1 MNGITRRGILQLGFL
16 ALAAGAGGAAKAQP
30 SGAGE
35 DWRKAL
41 VDAARSQ
48 IGVTTLYD
56 PAYRRIAYPGGDV
69 APERGVC
76 TDVVVRAYRKAF
88 AFDLQRLVHEDMKA
102 GFAAYPRNWGMR
114 APDPNIDHRR
124 VPNLIAFFKR
134 KGTVL
139 PVTADPADYLPG
151 DLVTQMLPGNLPH
164 ILIVSSQVAAPTPGR
179 RLAIHNIGQGAR
191 EEDTLFAFPQTGHF
205 RFAPA

>member
-1 MNGITRRGILQLGFL
+1 MNEVARRRVLLSGLI
-16 ALAAGAGGAAKAQP
+16 ALAAGMAGAQSAEAAA
-30 SGAGE
+30 AG
-35 DWRKAL
+35 WRENL
-41 VDAARSQ
+41 VDAARGQ

-56 PAYRRIAYPGGDV
+56 PAYKRIAYPGGDV

-88 AFDLQRLVHEDMKA
+88 ALDLQRLVHEDMKA

-134 KGTVL
+134 KGTLL
-139 PVTADPADYLPG
+139 PVTADPTDYLPG

-164 ILIVSSQVAAPTPGR
+164 ILIVSSEVSAEMPGR

>member
-30 SGAGE
+30 SGAGG

-88 AFDLQRLVHEDMKA
+88 ALDLQRLVHEDMKA

>member
-1 MNGITRRGILQLGFL
+1 MNEVTRRGVLLSGL
-16 ALAAGAGGAAKAQP
+16 VVLAAGMAGAQSAEAAA
-30 SGAGE
+30 AG
-35 DWRKAL
+35 WRESL

-88 AFDLQRLVHEDMKA
+88 ALDLQRLVHEDMKA

-124 VPNLIAFFKR
+124 VPNLAAFFKR
-134 KGTVL
+134 KGAAL

-151 DLVTQMLPGNLPH
+151 DLVTQTLPGNLPH
-164 ILIVSSQVAAPTPGR
+164 ILIVSSQVVAQMPGR

>member
-88 AFDLQRLVHEDMKA
+88 VLDLQRLVHEDMKA

>member
-1 MNGITRRGILQLGFL
+1 MNEVTRRRVLLSGLI
-16 ALAAGAGGAAKAQP
+16 ALAAGMAGAQSAEAAA
-30 SGAGE
+30 AG
-35 DWRKAL
+35 WRENL
-41 VDAARSQ
+41 VDAARGQ

-56 PAYRRIAYPGGDV
+56 PAYKRIAYPGGDV

-88 AFDLQRLVHEDMKA
+88 ALDLQRLVHEDMKA

-164 ILIVSSQVAAPTPGR
+164 ILIVSSQVSADVPGC

>member
-1 MNGITRRGILQLGFL
+1 MNETTRRRVLQLGLL
-16 ALAAGAGGAAKAQP
+16 ALAGGSADAALAQA
-30 SGAGE
+30 SGAGP
-35 DWRKAL
+35 DWRMAL

-88 AFDLQRLVHEDMKA
+88 ALDLQRLVHEDMKA

-134 KGTVL
+134 KGAVL
-139 PVTADPADYLPG
+139 AVTADPADYLPG
-151 DLVTQMLPGNLPH
+151 DLVTQTLPGNLPH
-164 ILIVSSQVAAPTPGR
+164 ILIVSSQVSADVPGR

-205 RFAPA
+205 RFAPV

>member
-1 MNGITRRGILQLGFL
+1 M
-16 ALAAGAGGAAKAQP
+16 
-30 SGAGE
+30 
-35 DWRKAL
+35 D
-41 VDAARSQ
+41 
-48 IGVTTLYD
+48 
-56 PAYRRIAYPGGDV
+56 
-69 APERGVC
+69 RGVC
-76 TDVVVRAYRKAF
+76 TDVVIRAYRGIGV
-88 AFDLQRLVHEDMKA
+88 DLQQRVHEDMRA
-102 GFAAYPRNWGMR
+102 HWAAYPKLWGLR
-114 APDPNIDHRR
+114 GPDRNIDHRR

-205 RFAPA
+205 RFAPV

>member
-1 MNGITRRGILQLGFL
+1 MAGAQS
-16 ALAAGAGGAAKAQP
+16 AEAAAAG
-30 SGAGE
+30 
-35 DWRKAL
+35 WRESL

-88 AFDLQRLVHEDMKA
+88 ALDLQRLVHEDMKA

-124 VPNLIAFFKR
+124 VPNLAAFFKR
-134 KGTVL
+134 KGAAL

-151 DLVTQMLPGNLPH
+151 DLVTQTLPGNLPH
-164 ILIVSSQVAAPTPGR
+164 ILIVSSQVVAQMPGR